1 MKLRQKLL
9 VSILVFT
16 SIFMCGCSKDVQ
28 KQQKTAEIETAGTA
42 EKADI
47 KERLVSAS
55 SSDIVWT
62 ISDDVDVNETY
73 LKYFNEKL
81 KEDGYNFRL
90 QFQQLKEDEYDR
102 EIRQVLKDGSTDIAL
117 AGQNTD
123 ERNYVTEL
131 CRDNLLMCLDG
142 QMNDKSELYGAFEDP
157 LWKSV
162 EVDGRVYTVPNGIF
176 ADGKYC
182 IA

>member
-9 VSILVFT
+9 TGTLVFVSIL
-16 SIFMCGCSKDVQ
+16 MCGCSKDVQ
-28 KQQKTAEIETAGTA
+28 KQQKTAETETAGSETAGTA
-42 EKADI
+42 DKADI

-90 QFQQLKEDEYDR
+90 KFQYLKEDEYDR

-117 AGQNTD
+117 AGQNN
-123 ERNYVTEL
+123 R
-131 CRDNLLMCLDG
+131 
-142 QMNDKSELYGAFEDP
+142 
-157 LWKSV
+157 
-162 EVDGRVYTVPNGIF
+162 
-176 ADGKYC
+176 
-182 IA
+182 